1 MKATETLRAEHGVIL
16 SVLGCL
22 EKIVHGSKMTRSLDF
37 TSADEALDFLTTF
50 ADRCHHGKEENV
62 FFPALAKRGL
72 PTQVGPIAVMLA
84 DHCEGRELRT
94 RLATAVEA
102 ARRSEP
108 KAIAEFAAASR
119 AYVDLMRDHIDK
131 ENSVLFP
138 MGDGMLSPEDQIA
151 IEKAFERVE
160 HLDMGAGV
168 HDRYLALVER
178 LCARLGVEP
187 AVQQA
192 ATHAGGC
199 CGHKTSCG
207 G

>member
-1 MKATETLRAEHGVIL
+1 MKATESLRAEHAVIL
-16 SVLGCL
+16 NMLGCL
-22 EKIVHGSKMTRSLDF
+22 EKIVQESKLRGSLDL

-62 FFPALAKRGL
+62 LFPALAKRGL

-84 DHCEGRELRT
+84 DHCEGRELRA
-94 RLATAVEA
+94 RMARAVED
-102 ARRSEP
+102 ARRSAP
-108 KAIAEFAAASR
+108 KAIDEFAAASR

-138 MGDGMLSPEDQIA
+138 MGDGMLSPEDQSA
-151 IEKAFERVE
+151 IEKDFERVE
-160 HLDMGAGV
+160 HLDMGEGV
-168 HDRYLALVER
+168 HERYLALAER
-178 LCARLGVEP
+178 LCSRLGVEP
-187 AVQQA
+187 ALQKTA
-192 ATHAGGC
+192 AHGGGC